1 MQNENTMIENPEPT
15 PSRRSFRRPSRKACL
30 RSFGITL
37 LVAGVLGA
45 IALNH
50 LMPTWPDRTQGV
62 TDRMAWY
69 VQHGQLKADLH
80 TFASAVEYL
89 ATSES
94 ELPVADITTNP
105 PVAGKVV
112 HTAPKS

>member
-30 RSFGITL
+30 RSLSLTL

-50 LMPTWPDRTQGV
+50 LMPKWPDRSQGV
-62 TDRMAWY
+62 TDRLAWY
-69 VQHGQLKADLH
+69 VQHGQWKADLH
-80 TFASAVEYL
+80 TLTSAVEYL

-94 ELPVADITTNP
+94 ELPVADIATNP
-105 PVAGKVV
+105 PVAGRVTP
-112 HTAPKS
+112 TAPKS